1 MAPAPA
7 QPPMDESFAGSLQD
21 AAGERAGT
29 PPGGPGDPPPAGAG
43 YIRLLVF
50 AVFGVY
56 MAFVTPIAISLAI
69 RVDDLAPGH
78 EEYLGYITGAG
89 GVSAV
94 LATPLVGMLSD
105 RTRSRLGRRRPFL
118 ISGTLVGVVALV
130 VLAQA
135 PTVLVLG
142 MGWALAQLGWGTIV
156 ALLIASQADRLPE
169 FQRGKVAA
177 LSGVVQPIA
186 PIIGVLVAGGL
197 TGNPLLQFLV
207 PGMVGVV
214 AVGLFVCL
222 VHEPDSRGTT
232 LAVEPL
238 TPRRL
243 ASTYV
248 FDPRRNPDFAWNWL
262 GKFLFMF
269 GLTFNTTFTAFFV
282 AARMDRS
289 VDEVS
294 GLVAVLGGAGVVATM
309 LGALGGGLL
318 SDRLRRRRV
327 FVLAGACVFA
337 AGAVVMALAPGMP
350 LIVAGV
356 FLGNAGLG
364 VFASVDQALMLDVL
378 PDRETAA
385 GRFIGI
391 YAFSTSVPQ
400 AIAPLV
406 APLFLTVGATGGE
419 KNYTLLYVIAGAL
432 SLLGGL
438 LIALRVRSVR

>member
-1 MAPAPA
+1 
-7 QPPMDESFAGSLQD
+7 MDGPLIDSLHD
-21 AAGERAGT
+21 AADGGTDT
-29 PPGGPGDPPPAGAG
+29 PPEGRGEPPPAGAA

-69 RVDDLAPGH
+69 RVDHLAPGH
-78 EEYLGYITGAG
+78 EEYLGYITGVG
-89 GVSAV
+89 GISTA

-130 VLAQA
+130 V
-135 PTVLVLG
+135 
-142 MGWALAQLGWGTIV
+142 WALAQLGWGTIV
-156 ALLIASQADRLPE
+156 SLLIASQADRLPE

-177 LSGVVQPIA
+177 LAGVVQPIA
-186 PIIGVLVAGGL
+186 PILGVLVAGGL

-207 PGMVGVV
+207 PGMVGVL

-222 VHEPDSRGTT
+222 VPEPDNRRAATP
-232 LAVEPL
+232 LEPL
-238 TPRRL
+238 TPRSL

-248 FDPRRNPDFAWNWL
+248 FDPRRSPDFAWNWL

-282 AARMDRS
+282 ASRMDTS
-289 VDEVS
+289 VEEVS
-294 GLVAVLGGAGVVATM
+294 GLVAVMGGAGVVATM
-309 LGALGGGLL
+309 LGALGGGVL
-318 SDRLRRRRV
+318 SDRLRRRRA

-337 AGAVVMALAPGMP
+337 AGAVVMALAPSMP

-385 GRFIGI
+385 GRFTGI
-391 YAFSTSVPQ
+391 YGFSTSVPQ
-400 AIAPLV
+400 GVAPLA
-406 APLFLTVGATGGE
+406 APLFLTIGAAGGE
-419 KNYTLLYVIAGAL
+419 KNYTLLYLVAGAL

-438 LIALRVRSVR
+438 LIALRVKSVR

>member
-1 MAPAPA
+1 
-7 QPPMDESFAGSLQD
+7 
-21 AAGERAGT
+21 
-29 PPGGPGDPPPAGAG
+29 
-43 YIRLLVF
+43 
-50 AVFGVY
+50 
-56 MAFVTPIAISLAI
+56 
-69 RVDDLAPGH
+69 
-78 EEYLGYITGAG
+78 
-89 GVSAV
+89 
-94 LATPLVGMLSD
+94 MLSD

-130 VLAQA
+130 VMAQA
-135 PTVLVLG
+135 PTVPVLAL
-142 MGWALAQLGWGTIV
+142 GWALAQLGWGTIV
-156 ALLIASQADRLPE
+156 SLLIASQADRLPE

-177 LSGVVQPIA
+177 LAGVVQPIA

-207 PGMVGVV
+207 PGMVGVL

-222 VHEPDSRGTT
+222 VPEPDNRRAATP
-232 LAVEPL
+232 LEPL
-238 TPRRL
+238 TPRSL

-248 FDPRRNPDFAWNWL
+248 FDPRRSPDFAWNWL

-282 AARMDRS
+282 ASRMDTS
-289 VDEVS
+289 VEEVS
-294 GLVAVLGGAGVVATM
+294 GLVAVMGGAGVVATM
-309 LGALGGGLL
+309 LGALGGGVL
-318 SDRLRRRRV
+318 SDRLRRRRA

-337 AGAVVMALAPGMP
+337 AGAVVMALAPSMP

-385 GRFIGI
+385 GRFTGI
-391 YAFSTSVPQ
+391 YGFSTSVPQ
-400 AIAPLV
+400 GVAPLA
-406 APLFLTVGATGGE
+406 APLFLTIGAAGGE
-419 KNYTLLYVIAGAL
+419 KNYTLLYLVAGAL

-438 LIALRVRSVR
+438 LIALRVKSVR